1 MCGPQAQGIRDVTA
15 VAGDNFI
22 VAQGGNLFGRFPV
35 FDVAVAVQLAAECYR
50 VAFVRAQELPCHVL
64 IQPQVRF
71 FDLLAVYDFL
81 FEHTV
86 LIADA
91 VAHRRNT
98 QSGERIEEAGGQAT
112 QAAVAQAGIFF
123 FFGDIGEG

>member
-1 MCGPQAQGIRDVTA
+1 MCGPQAQGVGDVAA
-15 VAGDNFI
+15 VAGDDFI
-22 VAQGGNLFGRFPV
+22 VAQGGNLFGWFPV
-35 FDVAVAVQLAAECYR
+35 FNVAVAVQLAAECHR

-86 LIADA
+86 LITDA
-91 VAHRRNT
+91 VAHGGDA

-112 QAAVAQAGIFF
+112 QAAVA
-123 FFGDIGEG
+123 